1 MNNSMGDEALN
12 VPKRPIRL
20 WLAGILNICIGG
32 LSVALVV
39 FLATSGRVPE
49 QLQLSASAALLSSLA
64 GAFLLFSSVVALMG
78 RPSGRRLMYLGAF
91 VFFGPLIVQN
101 ALALLSGSQT
111 EVSTQKV
118 VANVFRHAI
127 SLAFNVW
134 ALRSLVTQQ
143 FFASRTKV

>member
-32 LSVALVV
+32 LSVALVA

-49 QLQLSASAALLSSLA
+49 QLQLSANAALLSSLA
-64 GAFLLFSSVVALMG
+64 GAFLLLSSVVALMG

-91 VFFGPLIVQN
+91 CFFWPPYCPERIGPSIGKSNRRAYAKVGGQC
-101 ALALLSGSQT
+101 
-111 EVSTQKV
+111 VSSL
-118 VANVFRHAI
+118 NI
-127 SLAFNVW
+127 SSIQRVG
-134 ALRSLVTQQ
+134 
-143 FFASRTKV
+143 FA